1 MKNNFDLIFK
11 NLKNKIDTIYKN
23 NYKMQELLENIMS
36 FIENNEELKEI
47 VEELKLFVSML
58 KDHIEGRYDGL
69 SKENIYLII
78 GAFIYILSPID
89 LLPDFLLLGYLDD
102 LLVIWYVMKKMSKE
116 IDRYR
121 KWKKDKDNVVFQLD
135 NASEYE

>member
-11 NLKNKIDTIYKN
+11 NLKNKIDTIYRN
-23 NYKMQELLENIMS
+23 NYKMQELLENIIS